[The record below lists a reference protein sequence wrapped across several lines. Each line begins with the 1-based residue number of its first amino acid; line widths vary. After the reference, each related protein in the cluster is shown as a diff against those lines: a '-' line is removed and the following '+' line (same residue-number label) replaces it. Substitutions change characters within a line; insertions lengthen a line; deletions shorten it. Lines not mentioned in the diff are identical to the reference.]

1 MVRTRVFS
9 SLLIAAGV
17 LALTACATGPRTP
30 LLEKKFQR
38 AASTYQKYDVKGQT
52 VYCKKGE
59 PAISTRLPGLQC
71 VTEAQLRADVE
82 NFERTRHRIETPMH
96 ATPSSIG

>member
-9 SLLIAAGV
+9 SVLLAAGV
-17 LALTACATGPRTP
+17 LLVAACASEPRTP

-38 AASTYQKYDVKGQT
+38 AASTYQKVNVHGQT

-59 PAISTRLPGLQC
+59 PPTDSRLPGWRCL
-71 VTEAQLRADVE
+71 TEPQLREEVA
-82 NFERTRHRIETPMH
+82 NFERWRNQVGYNRNIQR
-96 ATPSSIG
+96 G